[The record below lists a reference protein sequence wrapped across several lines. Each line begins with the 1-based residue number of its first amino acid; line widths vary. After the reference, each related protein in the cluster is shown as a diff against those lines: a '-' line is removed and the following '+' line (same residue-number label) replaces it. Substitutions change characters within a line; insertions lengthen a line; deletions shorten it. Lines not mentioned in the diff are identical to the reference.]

1 MDFRLEVFMAVANY
15 LNLTKAAKSLA
26 ISQPAVSKHIQE
38 LEARYGVILFNR
50 EARRVSLT
58 AEGRL
63 FLEHVKIIDKA
74 YKELEKKIA
83 FIDGNILDRHGEI
96 KVGASMALSE
106 FALGRY
112 LSDYTAH
119 FSNIRF
125 DITTGTPDKL
135 LSLLENGVI
144 DIVFLENYNL
154 LHTENLYFPLKKYKV
169 LPVVGR
175 ESFSDRLSFV
185 FYKYGELIS
194 LFDKA
199 GHDKM
204 EDINVIAVTDTVKGM
219 MDIVSSGTNRI
230 AFLPSFVVDKSDAGM
245 VREAGRRLKERLY
258 KCFPFLEECE
268 SDYEIGLFTT
278 KTGFRNDLVNHFISY
293 LQRFCR

>member
-26 ISQPAVSKHIQE
+26 ISQPAVSKHIHE
-38 LEARYGVILFNR
+38 LESRYGVVLFNR

-58 AEGRL
+58 AEGKL
-63 FLEHVKIIDKA
+63 FLEHVKIIDRA
-74 YKELEKKIA
+74 YKDLEKRIS
-83 FIDGNILDRHGEI
+83 FIDGNILDRRGEI

-112 LSDYTAH
+112 LSDYTTH

-125 DITTGTPDKL
+125 DITTGTPDGL
-135 LSLLENGVI
+135 FSLLKKGVI
-144 DIVFLENYNL
+144 DIAFLENYNL
-154 LHTENLYFPLKKYKV
+154 LHTENLYFPLMKYKV

-175 ESFSDRLSFV
+175 ESFSDKLSFV
-185 FYKYGELIS
+185 FYKYGELVP

-199 GHDKM
+199 GYGKM
-204 EDINVIAVTDTVKGM
+204 EDIDVIAVTDTIKNM
-219 MDIVSSGTNRI
+219 MDIVSSGTNRV
-230 AFLPSFVVDKSDAGM
+230 AFLPSFVVDKYDSDM
-245 VREAGRRLKERLY
+245 VREAGRGLKKRIY
-258 KCFPFLEECE
+258 KLFPFLEECE
-268 SDYEIGLFTT
+268 SDYEVGLFTT
-278 KTGFRNDLVNHFISY
+278 KSGFRNDIVNHFISY